1 MAVGAISPTDD
12 KAPHEVRS
20 SIICLN
26 TTLYMCKDMHF
37 NYVHDFVPGRWS
49 SAIISYIT
57 GTGCVAFIVLKPE
70 GVKRPEGRVL

>member
-12 KAPHEVRS
+12 RAPHEVRS

-37 NYVHDFVPGRWS
+37 NNVHDLVPGRWS
-49 SAIISYIT
+49 SAIIKI
-57 GTGCVAFIVLKPE
+57 IVISQAQDVWHLLY
-70 GVKRPEGRVL
+70 RSLRA